1 MLQVPATI
9 ENARKVRR
17 LCVKHGLNMDKSLN
31 DMLNSIPLATKL
43 PGFNFTLHDF
53 QAQGVAWLEAQGG
66 RGILADEQGTCLL
79 YTSPSP
85 RDRTRSR
92 MPSSA

>member
-1 MLQVPATI
+1 MSSRVISSPAQVTPSWLTRVLKANGALTAGAVATFDVDAGRGNWST
-9 ENARKVRR
+9 NAV
-17 LCVKHGLNMDKSLN
+17 
-31 DMLNSIPLATKL
+31 
-43 PGFNFTLHDF
+43 LHLHYAAG
-53 QAQGVAWLEAQGG
+53 AQGELPPRLFLKMVN
-66 RGILADEQGTCLL
+66 TCLL